1 MQKIQNQQQGST
13 SPSQSPDSAAHSPQ
27 LHATTVSQQQQQLQ
41 QNMFGMSPTNALAYQ
56 MTQMTPMMQMQM
68 QMGMGMGMGM
78 GNTFGMPQT
87 QAMHQSV
94 MRHASPGPPP
104 VDGQGFMGM
113 SGF

>member
-1 MQKIQNQQQGST
+1 MQKIQNQQQAST

-27 LHATTVSQQQQQLQ
+27 LHASTITPQQLQ
-41 QNMFGMSPTNALAYQ
+41 QNMFGLSPTNALAYQ
-56 MTQMTPMMQMQM
+56 MSQMTPMMQMQM

-78 GNTFGMPQT
+78 GNTFGIPSTT

-104 VDGQGFMGM
+104 VDGPGFM
-113 SGF
+113 F

>member
-1 MQKIQNQQQGST
+1 MQKVQTQQQSGST
-13 SPSQSPDSAAHSPQ
+13 SPSHSPDSAAPSPQ
-27 LHATTVSQQQQQLQ
+27 LHAATVSQQLQ
-41 QNMFGMSPTNALAYQ
+41 QNMFGMSPTNPLAYQ
-56 MTQMTPMMQMQM
+56 LTQMTPMMQMQM
-68 QMGMGMGMGM
+68 QMNMGIGIGM
-78 GNTFGMPQT
+78 GNQFGIPQT